1 MTRIVNCKNLGR
13 EAEGLES
20 PPFPGEKGI
29 RIYENISGQAWK
41 EWITLQTMLI
51 NEHRLKAFEPEAK
64 KFLAAEREKFLF
76 GEGVSVPE
84 GFTAPK

>member
-51 NEHRLKAFEPEAK
+51 NEHRPK